1 VVPIRIHCCA
11 GIDAGLGDAFSGG
24 ARCDHVKRDVH
35 HDVAHAARELSL
47 RLILQEDDLEVFVV
61 NHASHVGV
69 LAVSAP
75 AQIHDT
81 ENVLAARA
89 RQRTSRG
96 P

>member
-1 VVPIRIHCCA
+1 MPVIIHCCA

-24 ARCDHVKRDVH
+24 ARCDHVKRGVH
-35 HDVAHAARELSL
+35 HDIAHAARELSL
-47 RLILQEDDLEVFVV
+47 CVILQEDDLEVLVV
-61 NHASHVGV
+61 NHASNVGV

-81 ENVLAARA
+81 ENVLAVRA
-89 RQRTSRG
+89 CQRTSRG